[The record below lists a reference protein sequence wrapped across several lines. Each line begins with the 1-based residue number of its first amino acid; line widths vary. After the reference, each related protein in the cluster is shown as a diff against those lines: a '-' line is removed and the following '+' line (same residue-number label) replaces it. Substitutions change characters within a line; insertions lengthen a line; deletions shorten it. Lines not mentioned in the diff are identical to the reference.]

1 MQRVLDNETEDD
13 AEDPE
18 KILDAVE
25 DHMAV
30 KAA

>member
-1 MQRVLDNETEDD
+1 VLNNESEEE

-25 DHMAV
+25 DHMAS